1 VSTTLKEIYNIDTS
15 IESEM
20 NSWSSLPDGF
30 RLQLGLTRQT
40 SSVVGNGTTTT
51 VTTTVAHGFSASSSV
66 VISGVTPSGFNGTYT
81 IASTPTTTTFTY
93 ANATNATATVQGTA
107 ELSADRVLLLDDLGN
122 KLLIQ

>member
-1 VSTTLKEIYNIDTS
+1 VSATLKEIYNIDTS
-15 IESEM
+15 IEPEM
-20 NSWSSLPDGF
+20 DSWSSLPDGF
-30 RLQLGLTRQT
+30 RLQLGLARRT

-51 VTTTVAHGFSASSSV
+51 VTTTAAHGFSASSSV
-66 VISGVTPSGFNGTYT
+66 IIAGVTPSGFNGTYT

-122 KLLIQ
+122 ELLIQ